1 MTHISERC
9 APVPKKKST
18 GMSQRQS
25 FLDRGVISENRAI
38 LRYNEELEREARQTE
53 RGETGPPDG
62 GRREPGRREGGRR
75 PESGLRTD
83 RPRSDD
89 RTRRAGR
96 PPARREPPRAA
107 SVEEESALRAVLPAA
122 ADDAGMAAGGNR
134 LVDRLVRGD
143 QLSRASDIGWEA
155 VLAVPAG
162 ERGPA
167 EWGALRRSWA
177 VVVDAVTEE
186 WVKSHP
192 DARPARTAVAELDR
206 HLARQHPRTPA
217 KRRPRTRK
225 PGTPSADAPA
235 VAAAVPRPPGTRGGT
250 TVPAGVTG
258 SATVSA
264 GTAVTGS
271 PAGTVVPPRVL
282 GGLGAAAARAG
293 AAADGVTGLR
303 ERGRRLAGVRGCCRA
318 RWRSSSATA
327 VRAGRASGWDLTHS
341 SVTASTTTAHDRRS
355 APHSAG
361 PRSPA
366 GTASTASQPMSL
378 ARLSWSPRTSRPTS
392 RLPPAAM
399 PASSAAADSTA
410 LSADSSSTDAAR
422 GGSRRAGGRA
432 ARRVRSSDRGRSVP
446 SPDSGRRPPSRRP
459 GSRRPP
465 SGGPVSPRSVC
476 LASRS
481 SSSLYRRIARFSEMT
496 PRSRN
501 DWRWLMPV
509 DFFFGTG
516 AHLSLMWVIRSH
528 AGPRPREWFGYDGM
542 LDRLLDRRAS
552 WAGAQT

>member
-75 PESGLRTD
+75 LESGLRTD

-250 TVPAGVTG
+250 TVPAGEPV
-258 SATVSA
+258 
-264 GTAVTGS
+264 TAV
-271 PAGTVVPPRVL
+271 PAETVADPVMP
-282 GGLGAAAARAG
+282 AAASEEAASSE
-293 AAADGVTGLR
+293 AAAEPETSTADR
-303 ERGRRLAGVRGCCRA
+303 ERRRRRRGGRRRGRRLAAEPVVP
-318 RWRSSSATA
+318 TA
-327 VRAGRASGWDLTHS
+327 DGAAE
-341 SVTASTTTAHDRRS
+341 
-355 APHSAG
+355 
-361 PRSPA
+361 
-366 GTASTASQPMSL
+366 
-378 ARLSWSPRTSRPTS
+378 PTGE
-392 RLPPAAM
+392 AA
-399 PASSAAADSTA
+399 
-410 LSADSSSTDAAR
+410 
-422 GGSRRAGGRA
+422 
-432 ARRVRSSDRGRSVP
+432 
-446 SPDSGRRPPSRRP
+446 
-459 GSRRPP
+459 
-465 SGGPVSPRSVC
+465 
-476 LASRS
+476 
-481 SSSLYRRIARFSEMT
+481 
-496 PRSRN
+496 
-501 DWRWLMPV
+501 
-509 DFFFGTG
+509 
-516 AHLSLMWVIRSH
+516 
-528 AGPRPREWFGYDGM
+528 
-542 LDRLLDRRAS
+542 
-552 WAGAQT
+552 Q